1 MGCRIGAAG
10 MTTAAN
16 TEVLDRLKER
26 LQADARPIAEL
37 VLAAHQQEIPDLPND
52 AELQAA
58 LRDALLA
65 DVDLAAPR

>member
-1 MGCRIGAAG
+1 

-37 VLAAHQQEIPDLPND
+37 VLAAHQ
-52 AELQAA
+52 
-58 LRDALLA
+58 
-65 DVDLAAPR
+65 